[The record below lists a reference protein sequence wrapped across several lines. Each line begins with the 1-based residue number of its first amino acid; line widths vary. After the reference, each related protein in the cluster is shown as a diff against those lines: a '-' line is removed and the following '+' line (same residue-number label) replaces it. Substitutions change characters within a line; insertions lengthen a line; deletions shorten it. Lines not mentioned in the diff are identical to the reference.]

1 MKLGTS
7 FVQKWNFCSKMEKV
21 DINIEFCIFELV
33 KVPNFSLNWKF
44 WGFGLNLPNK
54 GISCLK
60 QKKWTPPLSSAYS
73 NLPMNQISFKKILNF
88 GTKFAQK
95 GYFLSKTEKVNIAIE
110 FCIFELVYVQN
121 FSLKLVSAIFL
132 KLTIHLV

>member
-1 MKLGTS
+1 
-7 FVQKWNFCSKMEKV
+7 MEKV

-110 FCIFELVYVQN
+110 CIKFQ
-121 FSLKLVSAIFL
+121 LKACVRYFL
-132 KLTIHLV
+132 KINYTSGLIT